1 MALNGSSINK
11 VVLNGADSNTFKQ
24 VLSSLSSSASTIV
37 KSVGRGISLL
47 ATGTPNIS
55 RILRL
60 LRTLSINSTGSIS
73 IAKAISITKTIL
85 SSITT
90 TLIRLPNKILIA
102 TLTSAVYI
110 QRLIGKVFSTISEHV
125 AVLIVE
131 LASHFLTIT
140 ASVTGSTSIKRG
152 IAKTIS
158 LAVTNISILV
168 NRVGKLLTS
177 LTTSAVTLSNTINKI
192 ITKAV
197 TSTISIVV
205 HFFFY
210 RFLTIAST
218 IVPNMYKG
226 LSMNLSTLTTSVATI
241 VKAMNKL
248 IALNVIVLFSLVA
261 EFVKKFGAI
270 AKYTFIVQ
278 PKERLISIAKNTTS
292 VVRSA
297 QRSLSIIK
305 SRIILLF
312 RNPNG

>member
-1 MALNGSSINK
+1 MALNGSPINK
-11 VVLNGADSNTFKQ
+11 VVLNGADSNTFNQ
-24 VLSSLSSSASTIV
+24 VLSFLSSSASTIV

-90 TLIRLPNKILIA
+90 TLIRLPKKILTA
-102 TLTSAVYI
+102 TSTSAVYT

-278 PKERLISIAKNTTS
+278 TRKLLVNIVKIRTLL
-292 VVRSA
+292 VR
-297 QRSLSIIK
+297 K
-305 SRIILLF
+305 
-312 RNPNG
+312 PNG